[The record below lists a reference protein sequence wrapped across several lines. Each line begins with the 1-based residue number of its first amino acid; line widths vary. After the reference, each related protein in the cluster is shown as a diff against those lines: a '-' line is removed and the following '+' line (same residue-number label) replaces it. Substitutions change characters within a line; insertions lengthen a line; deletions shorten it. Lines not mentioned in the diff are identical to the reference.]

1 MPVYVIE
8 VKAMSGV
15 KFKGNEEWQK
25 LFWQTTRNNVHAYFK
40 EHGIS
45 TKANSAM
52 VFKTISMLCFYLI
65 PYLLLLTI
73 PVNGLVAL
81 GLALVMGIGKA
92 GIGMSVMHD
101 GLHGAYS
108 ENKNI
113 NKTAGASMYLIGSNV
128 FNWKIQHNIYHH
140 AYTNISGHDEDIQ
153 TRWILRLSEH
163 TPLSKIHR
171 LQHIYGYLLYSLMT
185 FSMLFGDLTQLMMY
199 NRTGITKKHNS
210 NPAFELTKAILIKT
224 IYLFMMLLL
233 PMLITPFTW
242 WQVLLGFMIIHLTA
256 GFILS
261 LVFQLAHITE
271 GALQPLPN
279 EEGIANNE
287 WAVHQLLT
295 TSDFAPNNRL
305 LNWYV
310 GGLNFQVVHHLFPNI
325 CHIHY
330 AKISPI
336 IQKTAKE
343 FGINYNSKPTL
354 FSALRSHTKR
364 LKELGNKK

>member
-1 MPVYVIE
+1 MN
-8 VKAMSGV
+8 AV

-25 LFWQTTRNNVHAYFK
+25 LFWQTTRNKVHAYFK
-40 EHGIS
+40 DQAIS
-45 TKANSAM
+45 TKANPAM

-65 PYLLLLTI
+65 PYILFLTTT
-73 PVNGLVAL
+73 VNAWVGL

-101 GLHGAYS
+101 GLHGSYS
-108 ENKNI
+108 EKKNVNKI
-113 NKTAGASMYLIGSNV
+113 VGASMYLIGSNV

-140 AYTNISGHDEDIQ
+140 AYTNIAGHDEDIQ

-163 TPLSKIHR
+163 TPLKRIHR
-171 LQHIYGYLLYSLMT
+171 FQHVYGYLLYSLMT
-185 FSMLFGDLTQLMMY
+185 FSMLFGDITQLITY
-199 NRTGITKKHNS
+199 NKTGITKKHHS
-210 NPAFELTKAILIKT
+210 NPVHELVKVTLIKT
-224 IYLFMMLLL
+224 IYLLMMLVL
-233 PMLITPFTW
+233 PMVITPFAW
-242 WQVLLGFMIIHLTA
+242 WQVLTGFILMHLTA

-279 EEGIANNE
+279 EDGITANE

-295 TSDFAPNNRL
+295 TSDFAPENHL

-330 AKISPI
+330 SKISPI
-336 IQKTAKE
+336 IRE
-343 FGINYNSKPTL
+343 
-354 FSALRSHTKR
+354 
-364 LKELGNKK
+364 